1 MASKFLL
8 RTTKTNIYWNNNR
21 PRKEEMVAVTS
32 MAAVM

>member
-8 RTTKTNIYWNNNR
+8 GITETDIYWNDNR
-21 PRKEEMVAVTS
+21 RRKEEMVAVTS